1 MTDKNI
7 DGKINKQ
14 GFAMYRGDKD
24 SNGNFTWKQ
33 IIGDKPG
40 SKYGY
45 GFGIDYSMSCN
56 LWVYNGYLYM
66 GTYND
71 PMLDLAE
78 VPATG
83 NFELLYNDLDHSI
96 YLYRMDANENFEQVA
111 GKNDN
116 PYFPNG
122 PIGNLGAGLGN
133 NSNQYVWRMG
143 EHNGELY
150 IGTYDTA
157 TITYKF
163 TQITDGQLRD
173 MEYDDIRGRADELHK
188 ALNRALGEYSD
199 NVLFQWF
206 LNKTVFSDYTL
217 QLIQELAGFATD
229 MSADKNPVPDY
240 RQMLS
245 DYEAFKAKVY
255 GILDNLSLT
264 DAVKFAVENPE
275 ATAQLLAEDVS
286 EASIS
291 TMSWK
296 DKLNF
301 VNTMK
306 ERIKAMLDEI
316 FKVYDTVVYDET
328 IHNFVYYFGCNYYS
342 QKSDP
347 GFDLLVSKDGV
358 NFDVITSDGFGD
370 AANHGLRCITSTE
383 QGVFLGT
390 ANPYYGTQLWR
401 MYSDADKPLDHV
413 HVWSDAW
420 SSDGEHHWHECTA
433 DGCTVTDNADKDGYG
448 DHVYSD
454 DHDTTCDVCGYQ
466 RTLTDPDQPKP
477 NPDQPGTPDNPGGS
491 GNTGDTGNTG
501 NTGSTDN
508 GGKTTTGDKG
518 VGMWAVLAAACGASI
533 LVLTIPRRRGHGKRE
548 AR

>member
-413 HVWSDAW
+413 HVWSDVW
-420 SSDGEHHWHECTA
+420 SADGEHHWHECTA

-491 GNTGDTGNTG
+491 GNTGNTG
-501 NTGSTDN
+501 NTGSTNN

-533 LVLTIPRRRGHGKRE
+533 LVLTIPRRHSHGKRE